1 MKDRIKM
8 VRQELGLS
16 QKDFGDRLGLV
27 KSAISRIE
35 NGVVSPSK
43 QTLKF
48 ICREFNVDYVWL
60 TEGDGKPFREDE
72 KAIHEMID
80 LIMAGATPTEKQAF
94 HDLAGLDAKY
104 WVIIRD
110 FFKKIKENY

>member
-1 MKDRIKM
+1 MKDRIKL
-8 VRQELGLS
+8 VRQEMNLS
-16 QKDFGDRLGLV
+16 QREFGERLGLV

-35 NGVVSPSK
+35 NGVVTPSK

-72 KAIHEMID
+72 RAIHEMID
-80 LIMAGATPTEKQAF
+80 NIMFGATPTEKKAF
-94 HDLAGLDAKY
+94 HDIAGMDTKY
-104 WVIIRD
+104 WVAIRD
-110 FFKKIKENY
+110 FFKSIKE